1 MKTSDMCAAGEGMA
15 RDGDGHDDSFSAQ
28 LPDEVFLPPWAVR
41 IADTGQPGRGKNR
54 ELSNEYIIKDQSA
67 FIIINLCLMNCHQ
80 SLELH
85 Q

>member
-1 MKTSDMCAAGEGMA
+1 MVMVMIAES
-15 RDGDGHDDSFSAQ
+15 Q

-41 IADTGQPGRGKNR
+41 IADTGQAGRGKNR